1 MDPPWDEDDL
11 CAVCPGQVH
20 DPGRF
25 DIAAG
30 PGPASR
36 YDTSRG
42 YRCDLETGVPVC
54 VHPEKIG
61 FPPGRYAS
69 GGEPWP
75 VDAPVGPAP
84 GPLPDVAEE
93 LAGWM
98 TAVVRHAGP
107 GQVDQVLA
115 AAEQAAA
122 SRFPPAVVVDAL
134 RAALAAAG

>member
-25 DIAAG
+25 DIADG
-30 PGPASR
+30 LGPASR

-42 YRCDLETGVPVC
+42 YRRDLKSGVPVC

-61 FPPGRYAS
+61 FPAGRYAS
-69 GGEPWP
+69 GGESWP
-75 VDAPVGPAP
+75 ADTSEGPAP
-84 GPLPDVAEE
+84 GPLPDRAEG
-93 LAGWM
+93 LAAWM
-98 TAVVRHAGP
+98 TALVRHTNP

-115 AAEQAAA
+115 TAEQAAA
-122 SRFPPAVVVDAL
+122 GRFPPAVVVDAL
-134 RAALAAAG
+134 RAALAAVG